1 MLTIHDYKDRLNLAF
16 RAMRKA
22 GLVAR
27 QNFACCGT
35 CGSYEIRR
43 AIDSMP
49 LPRQGKVTG
58 IAFYHHQDN
67 ARMRLRG
74 FDGLHLSYGGE
85 SLPSIEVGHLVLSC
99 LRQAGIAAEWDG
111 DVGKRVFARF
121 AGTEDEGSLLSNNL

>member
-27 QNFACCGT
+27 QNFSCCGT
-35 CGSYEIRR
+35 CASYEIRCG
-43 AIDSMP
+43 IDDMP
-49 LPRQGKVTG
+49 LSRQSKVLG
-58 IAFYHHQDN
+58 IAFYHRQDAAHMN
-67 ARMRLRG
+67 QRD
-74 FDGLHLSYGGE
+74 FDGMYLSFGEGG
-85 SLPSIEVGHLVLSC
+85 LPSVEVGHLVLSC

-111 DVGKRVFARF
+111 DVTRRVFAAF